1 MSANTHQRRAC
12 IVFCVILFICL
23 ILTIRIYDI
32 SMYGTQAKE
41 VLSGQYTRKVT
52 VAEHSGFVYS
62 SDGGLLSHQ
71 ENGAVAIVNVF
82 HESDK
87 NKAVAYLTD
96 YSHVSADE
104 IISRINKK
112 TPFTVTLTKIP
123 EENAPHGIHVYPLY
137 IENTGALCRH
147 FLGYKNADGQGVDGV
162 LSKFNSML
170 SRPSGTLSYKYL
182 ANAKGV
188 FMDSDLLVIENK
200 EYTDK
205 SGIVLT
211 INREIQKEVD
221 EICDNYMD
229 MGAVVVSHIESGD
242 ILAISSRPLYD
253 AQNVAESL
261 LLDTGNLINRAFSL
275 FTPGS
280 VYKTIVAAAALEFD
294 NKLAG
299 FEYECTGEISVSNKV
314 FKCHKKDGHGVLDL
328 ESAYANSCNTYFIK
342 LVQTVGFE
350 IVCDM
355 AEKMGLGQIYTI
367 DGFYVKGAKTP
378 SSQKEYPDAYKA
390 NASIG
395 QGDILVSPLDILRVF
410 SVCSSGYK
418 RDVSLVKG
426 LCSEDGE
433 LTVSFNKDTRAERLL
448 SDETVKKLLSMMKK
462 CVTDG
467 TGSLAKTEKVSVGG
481 KTATAQTGQY
491 KNGVELLHKWFA
503 GVFPIEDPKISVVVL
518 CDGNGENNMSATKI
532 FSMIAEKTAEIVL
545 E

>member
-1 MSANTHQRRAC
+1 MSAGIHQKRAC
-12 IVFCVILFICL
+12 IVFCVILLVCL

-32 SMYGTQAKE
+32 SMYATQAKE

-62 SDGGLLSHQ
+62 SDGGLLSHN
-71 ENGAVAIVNVF
+71 ESGAVAIVNVF

-87 NKAVAYLTD
+87 NKAVAFLNN
-96 YSHVSADE
+96 YSHISEDE

-112 TPFTVTLTKIP
+112 TPFTITLREVPEKSIP
-123 EENAPHGIHVYPLY
+123 QGIFVYPLY
-137 IENTGALCRH
+137 TENTGALCRH
-147 FLGYKNADGQGVDGV
+147 FLGYKNADKEGLDGV
-162 LSKFNSML
+162 LLKFNSLL
-170 SRPSGTLSYKYL
+170 SNLTGTLSYKYS
-182 ANAKGV
+182 ANAKG
-188 FMDSDLLVIENK
+188 MSMNSDLLIVENK

-211 INREIQKEVD
+211 INKEVQKEVD

-229 MGAVVVSHIESGD
+229 MGAVVVCDIESGD

-261 LLDTGNLINRAFSL
+261 HLDTGNLINRAFSL

-280 VYKTIVAAAALEFD
+280 VYKTIAAAAALEFD
-294 NKLAG
+294 KKLSG
-299 FEYECTGEISVSNKV
+299 FEYECTGEISVSGKV

-328 ESAYANSCNTYFIK
+328 EGAYANSCNTYFIK

-350 IVCDM
+350 VVCDM
-355 AEKMGLGQIYTI
+355 AEKMGLGEDYAI
-367 DGFYVKGAKTP
+367 DGFYVRGAKIP
-378 SSQKEYPDAYKA
+378 SSKKDYPDAYKA
-390 NASIG
+390 NAAFG
-395 QGDILVSPLDILRVF
+395 QGDILVSPLDVLRVF

-418 RDVSLVKG
+418 KDFSLVKG
-426 LCSEDGE
+426 LCLEDGE
-433 LTVSFNKDTRAERLL
+433 LTVSFDKDTRAERLL
-448 SDETVKKLLSMMKK
+448 SDETVKKLLSMMEK

-467 TGSLAKTEKVSVGG
+467 TGSLAKSEIVDVGG

-491 KNGVELLHKWFA
+491 KNEAELLHRWFA
-503 GVFPIEDPKISVVVL
+503 GVFPIKNPKITVVVL